1 MNGPSVIRDSDNAGV
16 QQHKLFVIFG
26 CGNIKIAQSP
36 RGEGIL
42 KTGTCRRSKRGQAL
56 DLQEN

>member
-36 RGEGIL
+36 ERVF
-42 KTGTCRRSKRGQAL
+42 
-56 DLQEN
+56 